1 MAGDPSGS
9 ARSGQKSTMGRYMCF
24 QPGQEHPG
32 ASATFA
38 ARRSPSR
45 ERMTIPAFRALNL
58 MKERW
63 RDLEY
68 PWGPGGSIGFELAAG
83 TKIAKPESDLDLVI
97 YAAERITGEM
107 AKALYAQT
115 QDLTAAVDVRV
126 EAPLC
131 GFSLKE
137 YASQNPGKIL
147 LRTPDGMM
155 LGIDPWDYRG
165 N

>member
-1 MAGDPSGS
+1 M
-9 ARSGQKSTMGRYMCF
+9 
-24 QPGQEHPG
+24 
-32 ASATFA
+32 
-38 ARRSPSR
+38 
-45 ERMTIPAFRALNL
+45 
-58 MKERW
+58 
-63 RDLEY
+63 
-68 PWGPGGSIGFELAAG
+68 
-83 TKIAKPESDLDLVI
+83 I

-107 AKALYAQT
+107 AKSLYAQT

-147 LRTPDGMM
+147 LRTPNGMT
-155 LGIDPWDYRG
+155 LGIDPWNDEE